1 MRPTALS
8 RPSRRIEPIIRS
20 ANAFCQGL
28 RGALITSFMP
38 NDLVRRETRCRRSHR
53 GRGPS
58 TAWRLFGEGFHHL
71 LRGPFGARMFRDSE
85 MKYLPPLMFQHE
97 KHKQNPQADSRYSEE
112 ADADVLPSVVL

>member
-1 MRPTALS
+1 M
-8 RPSRRIEPIIRS
+8 IRS
-20 ANAFCQGL
+20 ANAFFQGL
-28 RGALITSFMP
+28 RGGLITSFMT
-38 NDLVRRETRCRRSHR
+38 NASVRLKTRCRRSHR

-97 KHKQNPQADSRYSEE
+97 KHKQNPQADSRYREE
-112 ADADVLPSVVL
+112 VDGDDLPNVVL